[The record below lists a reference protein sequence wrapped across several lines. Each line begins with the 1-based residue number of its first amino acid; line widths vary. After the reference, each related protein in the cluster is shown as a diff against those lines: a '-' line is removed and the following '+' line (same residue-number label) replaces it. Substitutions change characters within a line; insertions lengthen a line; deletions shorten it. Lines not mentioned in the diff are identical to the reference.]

1 MYRIVV
7 DTNVVVS
14 ASISEGNPHRFL
26 LGAMRDVKCTLVTS
40 DEIISEIREVLG
52 RPKFHLSKDEIGR
65 ALSALESASE
75 IVETT
80 SKFEVVSDSDDDMF
94 VNAAYDGGANYI
106 VSGDGDLLE
115 LGEFEGIKI
124 VKVVEMQRILRSDD

>member
-7 DTNVVVS
+7 DTNVVIS
-14 ASISEGNPHRFL
+14 ASISEGDPHRFL
-26 LGAMRDVKCTLVTS
+26 LEAMHDVRCTMVKS
-40 DEIISEIREVLG
+40 DEIISEIRKVLG
-52 RPKFHLSKDEIGR
+52 RPKFRLSKDEIDR
-65 ALSALESASE
+65 ALSALKSASE
-75 IVETT
+75 IVEAT
-80 SKFEVVSDSDDDMF
+80 SKFEVVSDSDDNMF

>member
-1 MYRIVV
+1 
-7 DTNVVVS
+7 
-14 ASISEGNPHRFL
+14 
-26 LGAMRDVKCTLVTS
+26 MRDAKCTLVTS
-40 DEIISEIREVLG
+40 DEIIGEIREVLG
-52 RPKFHLSKDEIGR
+52 RPKFRLSKDEIDR

-80 SKFEVVSDSDDDMF
+80 SNFEVVSDSDDDMF

>member
-26 LGAMRDVKCTLVTS
+26 LGAMRDARCTLVTS

-52 RPKFHLSKDEIGR
+52 RPKFRLSENEVSK

-80 SKFEVVSDSDDDMF
+80 SKFMAVRDSDDDMF
-94 VNAAYDGGANYI
+94 VNAAYDGGADYI
-106 VSGDGDLLE
+106 VSGDCDLLD

-124 VKVVEMQRILRSDD
+124 VKVVEMQRILRSGD